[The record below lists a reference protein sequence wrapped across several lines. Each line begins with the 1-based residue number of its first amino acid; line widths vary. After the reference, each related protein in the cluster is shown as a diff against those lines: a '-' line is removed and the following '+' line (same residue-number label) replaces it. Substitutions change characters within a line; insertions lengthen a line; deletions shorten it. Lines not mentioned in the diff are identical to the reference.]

1 MARKQHTHH
10 YIYKTTC
17 NVTGRY
23 YIGMHSTSNL
33 EDGYIGSG
41 RRLWLS
47 INKHGKE
54 SHSIEILEWLP
65 DRSSLKL
72 REKEIVNEDLLKDEM
87 CMNLQIGGG
96 GGFSSTD
103 HQLKM
108 ASAGGKSLAKKRK
121 NDLEFDREFKLKM
134 SMSTSEAIA
143 NGKIPK
149 WSSTFSWV
157 GKKHSV
163 DTILKMKESKS
174 NYGKGDKNSQ
184 FGTIWITNGIENK
197 KIKKDSDIPVD
208 WKKGRS

>member
-1 MARKQHTHH
+1 
-10 YIYKTTC
+10 
-17 NVTGRY
+17 
-23 YIGMHSTSNL
+23 MHSTSNL
-33 EDGYIGSG
+33 EDGYLGSG

-72 REKEIVNEDLLKDEM
+72 KEKEIVNEDLLKDEM

-108 ASAGGKSLAKKRK
+108 ASAGGKSLANKRK
-121 NDLEFDREFKLKM
+121 DDLEFDKEFKLKM
-134 SMSTSEAIA
+134 SMSTSKAIA

-157 GKKHSV
+157 GKKHSA

-184 FGTIWITNGIENK
+184 FGTMWITNGIENK
-197 KIKKDSDIPVD
+197 KIKKDSDIPID